1 MASLKKLASQTAY
14 YGLSS
19 ILGRMLNYLLV
30 PLHTRVLPQHDYG
43 VIGEFYA
50 YISFINIIF
59 LFGMETAFFRFA
71 SQSDDKRKIFSTAFI
86 TVAWIAILLASGIAL
101 FAQPILGLLSE
112 GTVDSSVYQLSY
124 VYLLAAI
131 LAIDAI
137 CAIPFAKIRLDN
149 KPKKFA
155 GIRMANIIVYV
166 FFNFYFLVFCPWYV
180 AKNPSSIWVSFYQ
193 ATDMV
198 FYIFFANLLASIT
211 TLLLLHQEILQVQ
224 LRIAMDKLKP
234 MLVYSIPL
242 LFAGLAG
249 MVNETLDRLLLKYYL
264 PGSIESRLTQIGI
277 YNAAYKLSIFMT
289 LATQAFRMA
298 AEPFFFKVAT
308 ESNAKDT
315 YARVMRYY
323 VIVCCAIFLGVMT
336 HINFIETLIG
346 PDYRSGL
353 HVVPI
358 LLLANLFF
366 GIYLN
371 LSIWFKLSD
380 KTYYGLYFTILGAVI
395 TIALNIYLIPIY
407 GFVASA
413 YTTLACYF
421 IMMLACY
428 AVGQKYYPV
437 AYEIR
442 KALFYFIMMLAF
454 YFFARSLESFIGK
467 GNLVYLQLAQSAV
480 FILFVAIAYREDF
493 RNKKFA

>member
-30 PLHTRVLPQHDYG
+30 PLHTRVLPQQDYG

-71 SQSDDKRKIFSTAFI
+71 SQAEDKNKIYSTAFI
-86 TVAWIAILLASGIAL
+86 TVAWIAILFSSGIAL
-101 FAQPILGLLSE
+101 FAQPILTWLAT
-112 GTVDSSVYQLSY
+112 GTLNTSVYQISY

-131 LAIDAI
+131 LAIDAMT
-137 CAIPFAKIRLDN
+137 AIPFAKIRLDN

-180 AKNPSSIWVSFYQ
+180 AKNPSSFWVSFYQ
-193 ATDMV
+193 ASDSV
-198 FYIFFANLLASIT
+198 FYIFVANLLASIT
-211 TLLLLHQEILQVQ
+211 TLLLLYKEILQVQ
-224 LRIAMDKLKP
+224 LRVAMDKLKP
-234 MLVYSIPL
+234 MLVYALPL

-249 MVNETLDRLLLKYYL
+249 MVNETLDRILLKFYL
-264 PGSIESRLTQIGI
+264 PGTIESRLTQIGI

-298 AEPFFFKVAT
+298 AEPFFFKVAA
-308 ESNAKDT
+308 ESNAQQT
-315 YARVMRYY
+315 YAKVMRYY
-323 VIVCCAIFLGVMT
+323 VIACCAIFLGVMT
-336 HINFIETLIG
+336 HLNFIETLIG
-346 PDYRSGL
+346 PNYRSGL

-366 GIYLN
+366 GIYMN
-371 LSIWFKLSD
+371 LSIWFKLGD
-380 KTYYGLYFTILGAVI
+380 KTYYGFYFTLLGAVI
-395 TIALNIYLIPIY
+395 TIALNVYLIPIY

-413 YTTLACYF
+413 YTTLICYF
-421 IMMLACY
+421 VMMLACY
-428 AVGQKYYPV
+428 FVGQKHYPV
-437 AYEIR
+437 PYEIR
-442 KALFYFIMMLAF
+442 KAFFYFVLMLAF

-467 GNLVYLQLAQSAV
+467 GNLLFLQLAQTAI
-480 FILFVAIAYREDF
+480 FILYVAIAFFEDF
-493 RNKKFA
+493 KNKKFA